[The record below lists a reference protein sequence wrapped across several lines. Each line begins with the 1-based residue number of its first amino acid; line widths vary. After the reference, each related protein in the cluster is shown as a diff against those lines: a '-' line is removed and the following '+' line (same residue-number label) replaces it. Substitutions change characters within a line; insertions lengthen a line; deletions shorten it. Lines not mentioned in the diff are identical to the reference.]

1 MTKKQIK
8 VPMVGIYLY
17 SILDEVE
24 KTVKHL
30 KKRGRG
36 KVVLNRKKHR
46 NKRKKMIRNCQLK
59 RKKH

>member
-17 SILDEVE
+17 SVLDEVE

-46 NKRKKMIRNCQLK
+46 NKRKKMIRNCHLN